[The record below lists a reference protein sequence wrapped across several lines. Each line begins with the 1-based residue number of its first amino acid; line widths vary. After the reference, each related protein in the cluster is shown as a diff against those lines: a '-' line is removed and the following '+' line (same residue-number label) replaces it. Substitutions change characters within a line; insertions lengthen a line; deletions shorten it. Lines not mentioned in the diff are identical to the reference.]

1 MVHSC
6 LLVVQR
12 CGLDAGGLA
21 PEPALAAFLGAP
33 SGAAERCD
41 PVNAQVSCSSAAER
55 TWKVNEKTSARQL
68 IRIQEQE
75 EAFRNGPGSKEDQL
89 TLSP

>member
-1 MVHSC
+1 M
-6 LLVVQR
+6 LVAQR
-12 CGLDAGGLA
+12 CGSDAGGLA
-21 PEPALAAFLGAP
+21 PEAALADFLGAP

-41 PVNAQVSCSSAAER
+41 PVNTPGSCSSATER

-68 IRIQEQE
+68 IRIQEQK